1 MNGKLIKIATGL
13 GTAVSALYWLAT
25 PALAIDLCAD
35 TQGLKVS
42 GLCGVKVDTLVS
54 TAINTV
60 LFVAFIAALIYLIIG
75 GIRWIMSG
83 GDKEGTTK
91 AKESVTAALIGLAVV
106 LGSWILIN
114 IILNFFGSPEGLKT
128 LTTPK
133 LVP

>member
-1 MNGKLIKIATGL
+1 MDRKIAKIAVGV
-13 GTAVSALYWLAT
+13 GTAVSTLYWSVL
-25 PALAIDLCAD
+25 PVFALDLCAD
-35 TQGLKVS
+35 VQGLKVS
-42 GLCGVKVDTLVS
+42 GLCKVSVDNLVT
-54 TAINTV
+54 TALNTA

-75 GIRWIMSG
+75 GVRWIMSG

-91 AKESVTAALIGLAVV
+91 AKESVTAALIGLAIV